1 MQFSSDGRE
10 GLVDL
15 FRLGVEVEGVRVLRS
30 RSDRPRHCFAG
41 VGGEQV

>member
-1 MQFSSDGRE
+1 VQVLSDGRE

-15 FRLGVEVEGVRVLRS
+15 LRIGVEVEGVRVLRS
-30 RSDRPRHCFAG
+30 WSDRPRHCFAG